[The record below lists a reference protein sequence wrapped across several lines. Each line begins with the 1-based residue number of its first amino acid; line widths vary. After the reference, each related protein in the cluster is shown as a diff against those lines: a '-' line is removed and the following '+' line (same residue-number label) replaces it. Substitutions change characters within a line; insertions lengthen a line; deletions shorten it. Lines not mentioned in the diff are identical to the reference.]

1 MSKIYKFEVTGGFD
15 VNKKLKEKLDHSGSY
30 VCAFKLP
37 DGRTVRPMLALEVE
51 SKDGNSFEYIT
62 SEIDMSD
69 LGFEGL
75 DYDHVG
81 FEKEG
86 V

>member
-1 MSKIYKFEVTGGFD
+1 MGKVYRFEVTGGFD

-37 DGRTVRPMLALEVE
+37 DGRTFRPMFALEIE
-51 SKDGNSFEYIT
+51 SKDGSSFEYIT
-62 SEIDMSD
+62 DETDMAD

-75 DYDHVG
+75 VYDHVG
-81 FEKEG
+81 FEKE
-86 V
+86 